1 MKTFIEYDDA
11 KPCPCGSQKTYNTCC
26 KLKSIRWGFDES
38 GALVKQLPMSLETEE
53 KLKATDHL
61 FEQYYGRKPDKED
74 YVFSFTPIYQDE
86 LLFKVM
92 KALRLSGIPPEDIYA
107 YYKTDGLLASSVNDQ
122 FISEK
127 DKKDYMN
134 YRDEYCKAINEPL
147 ADAINTIQL
156 TAYGNELLI
165 STFDKVQERL
175 IGSLNDFIHRH
186 SNKPNGIYN
195 YEMQSEVDYLLFS
208 AIKTIKTM
216 KGIAL
221 LIDEQIPE
229 CIHALGRSLFE
240 NYMYLNKI
248 NCDPSF
254 FKMKLLPKVDKVHFQ
269 FVTKKDKTIDH
280 NKVFHIET
288 GDIYN
293 IHVIIAE
300 LKKSFKNP
308 EDQVLY
314 DLYYCNSCQY
324 VHVDVLS
331 ATNYFSTYDPYD
343 ELNPSLQAAIS
354 TASISILLYNALI
367 HNRLVSSRFY
377 QDGSYLIRQ
386 LTKDL
391 LAAIELV
398 NCDPKHKQP
407 IFSTL
412 LKRLQTLYSELSD
425 STLEEITGI

>member
-1 MKTFIEYDDA
+1 MKTFIEYDDV
-11 KPCPCGSQKTYNTCC
+11 KPCPCGSQKTYNICC

-86 LLFKVM
+86 LIFKVM
-92 KALRLSGIPPEDIYA
+92 KALRLSVIPPEDIYA

-221 LIDEQIPE
+221 LIKEQIPE
-229 CIHALGRSLFE
+229 CIHSLGRSLFE

-254 FKMKLLPKVDKVHFQ
+254 FKMKLLPKVDKEHFQ

-293 IHVIIAE
+293 IHVVIAE
-300 LKKSFKNP
+300 LKKSFKNF

-314 DLYYCNSCQY
+314 DLYYSNSCQY
-324 VHVDVLS
+324 IHVDVLS

-343 ELNPSLQAAIS
+343 ELNPSFQAAIT

-398 NCDPKHKQP
+398 NCDSKHKQP

-425 STLEEITGI
+425 SVLEEITGI

>member
-314 DLYYCNSCQY
+314 GLCLFVQ
-324 VHVDVLS
+324 
-331 ATNYFSTYDPYD
+331 
-343 ELNPSLQAAIS
+343 QA
-354 TASISILLYNALI
+354 
-367 HNRLVSSRFY
+367 
-377 QDGSYLIRQ
+377 
-386 LTKDL
+386 
-391 LAAIELV
+391 
-398 NCDPKHKQP
+398 
-407 IFSTL
+407 
-412 LKRLQTLYSELSD
+412 
-425 STLEEITGI
+425 

>member
-1 MKTFIEYDDA
+1 
-11 KPCPCGSQKTYNTCC
+11 
-26 KLKSIRWGFDES
+26 
-38 GALVKQLPMSLETEE
+38 
-53 KLKATDHL
+53 
-61 FEQYYGRKPDKED
+61 
-74 YVFSFTPIYQDE
+74 
-86 LLFKVM
+86 
-92 KALRLSGIPPEDIYA
+92 
-107 YYKTDGLLASSVNDQ
+107 
-122 FISEK
+122 
-127 DKKDYMN
+127 
-134 YRDEYCKAINEPL
+134 
-147 ADAINTIQL
+147 
-156 TAYGNELLI
+156 
-165 STFDKVQERL
+165 
-175 IGSLNDFIHRH
+175 
-186 SNKPNGIYN
+186 
-195 YEMQSEVDYLLFS
+195 
-208 AIKTIKTM
+208 
-216 KGIAL
+216 
-221 LIDEQIPE
+221 
-229 CIHALGRSLFE
+229 
-240 NYMYLNKI
+240 
-248 NCDPSF
+248 
-254 FKMKLLPKVDKVHFQ
+254 MKLLPKVDKVHFQ

-391 LAAIELV
+391 LAAIPYLG
-398 NCDPKHKQP
+398 
-407 IFSTL
+407 
-412 LKRLQTLYSELSD
+412 LK
-425 STLEEITGI
+425 

>member
-92 KALRLSGIPPEDIYA
+92 EALQLSGIPPEDIYA

-293 IHVIIAE
+293 IHVVIAE
-300 LKKSFKNP
+300 LKKSFKNF

>member
-300 LKKSFKNP
+300 LKKSFKNS

-324 VHVDVLS
+324 IHVDVLS

-425 STLEEITGI
+425 SALEEITGI

>member
-1 MKTFIEYDDA
+1 MKTFVEYDVT
-11 KPCPCGSQKTYNTCC
+11 KPCPCGSQTAYGSCC
-26 KLKSIRWGFDES
+26 RLKSIRWGFDES
-38 GALVKQLPMSLETEE
+38 GVLVKQLPISLETEE
-53 KLKATDHL
+53 ELKAAAHL
-61 FEQYYGRKPDKED
+61 FEQYYGRKPGKGD
-74 YVFSFTPIYQDE
+74 YVFSFTPVYQDE

-92 KALRLSGIPPEDIYA
+92 ETMRTAGIQPEDIYA
-107 YYKTDGLLASSVNDQ
+107 YYKMDGLLACSLNDK

-127 DKKDYMN
+127 DKKEFMN
-134 YRDEYCKAINEPL
+134 YQNEYCKAINEPFTDTMNAL
-147 ADAINTIQL
+147 QL
-156 TAYGNELLI
+156 TTYGNELLR

-186 SNKPNGIYN
+186 SNEPNGIYN
-195 YEMQSEVDYLLFS
+195 YEMKSETDYLLFS

-221 LIDEQIPE
+221 LIEEQIPE
-229 CIHALGRSLFE
+229 CIHSLGRSLFE

-254 FKMKLLPKVDKVHFQ
+254 FKMKLLPKVDKEHFQ
-269 FVTKKDKTIDH
+269 FVTKKDKTIDR

-300 LKKSFKNP
+300 LKKSFSNL
-308 EDQVLY
+308 EDRALY
-314 DLYYCNSCQY
+314 DLYYSNSCQY
-324 VHVDVLS
+324 IHVDVQS

-343 ELNPSLQAAIS
+343 ELNPSFQAAIV
-354 TASISILLYNALI
+354 TASITVLLYNALI
-367 HNRLVSSRFY
+367 HNRLVSSQYY

-391 LAAIELV
+391 LTAIEIL
-398 NCDPKHKQP
+398 NCDPEHMQP
-407 IFSTL
+407 IFPVL
-412 LKRLQTLYSELSD
+412 LKRLQTLDSELSD
-425 STLEEITGI
+425 RAFDEKTII

>member
-1 MKTFIEYDDA
+1 MKTFIEYDDV

-92 KALRLSGIPPEDIYA
+92 QALRLSGIPPEDIYA

>member
-425 STLEEITGI
+425 SSLEEITGI

>member
-216 KGIAL
+216 KEIAL

>member
-53 KLKATDHL
+53 KLKAAEHL

-324 VHVDVLS
+324 IHVDVLS

-425 STLEEITGI
+425 SALEEITGI

>member
-308 EDQVLY
+308 EDQVVY

>member
-11 KPCPCGSQKTYNTCC
+11 KPCPCGSQKTYSTCC

>member
-1 MKTFIEYDDA
+1 M
-11 KPCPCGSQKTYNTCC
+11 
-26 KLKSIRWGFDES
+26 
-38 GALVKQLPMSLETEE
+38 VKQLPMSLETEE

-216 KGIAL
+216 KEIAL

>member
-195 YEMQSEVDYLLFS
+195 YEMQSEVDFLFS